1 MKGRL
6 KMKPSPEFASPS
18 MPAIYEVA
26 ANHVYQGLTIA
37 AMIVLLGTLWA
48 F

>member
-1 MKGRL
+1 MH
-6 KMKPSPEFASPS
+6 PSPEFTTPLTHVMHSR
-18 MPAIYEVA
+18 A
-26 ANHVYQGLTIA
+26 ADRAYQSLTIA

>member
-6 KMKPSPEFASPS
+6 KMKPSLEFASPS
-18 MPAIYEVA
+18 PAIFEVA
-26 ANHVYQGLTIA
+26 ANHAYQGLTIA

>member
-1 MKGRL
+1 
-6 KMKPSPEFASPS
+6 
-18 MPAIYEVA
+18 MPAIREVA
-26 ANHVYQGLTIA
+26 ASHAYQGLTIA

>member
-1 MKGRL
+1 ML
-6 KMKPSPEFASPS
+6 TSPVFGSADLLSQTVG
-18 MPAIYEVA
+18 ALAVDHAYE
-26 ANHVYQGLTIA
+26 GLTIA